1 MRKVVYLVIY
11 PDFLELPI
19 GLYPTLQSAA
29 DWAGVT
35 IEQLQYAIDNHE
47 KINNRYFEV
56 VNLPI
61 KKYPH

>member
-19 GLYPTLQSAA
+19 GLHSSLKSAA

-35 IEQLQYAIDNHE
+35 TEQLQYAIDNHT
-47 KINNRYFEV
+47 KINDRYFEV
-56 VNLPI
+56 VILPQ